1 MNQHVGYAKRT
12 VRRTLIVI
20 AGGIVVRWSIGAT
33 NRADDGFDSR
43 VWVALVIAFV
53 VSGIA
58 VVAQANDARRRND

>member
-1 MNQHVGYAKRT
+1 MNHHVGYAKRT
-12 VRRTLIVI
+12 LRRTLIVV
-20 AGGIVVRWSIGAT
+20 AGGIVVKWGIVAT
-33 NRADDGFDSR
+33 NRADNGFDGR